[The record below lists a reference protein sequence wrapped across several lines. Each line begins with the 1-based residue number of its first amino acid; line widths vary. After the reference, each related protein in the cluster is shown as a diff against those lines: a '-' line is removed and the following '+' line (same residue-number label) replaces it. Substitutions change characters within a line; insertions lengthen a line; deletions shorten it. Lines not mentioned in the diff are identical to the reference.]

1 MKARSHKFPEYVI
14 SVISMTFY
22 ACFCPQHTLHTHS
35 TMARGAAE
43 ALYLVVLLMKLT
55 FWNVHHRS

>member
-1 MKARSHKFPEYVI
+1 MSHNFPEYVI
-14 SVISMTFY
+14 SVIYMACY
-22 ACFCPQHTLHTHS
+22 VCFCPQQHTLQTHS